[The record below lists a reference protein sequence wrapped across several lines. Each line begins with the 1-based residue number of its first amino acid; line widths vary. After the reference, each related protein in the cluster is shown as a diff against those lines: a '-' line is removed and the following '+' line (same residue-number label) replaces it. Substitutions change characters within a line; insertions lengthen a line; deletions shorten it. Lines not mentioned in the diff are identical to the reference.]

1 MVFLCV
7 SALNVKTV
15 DAHAGEMVGPVSG
28 NEYDLLLSKL
38 GGTHRNR
45 VFHFF
50 GVEAPQRTAEALLV
64 AQRAD
69 LVVVV
74 PRSFW
79 RREKCGGAVLAQA
92 ERSMRSC

>member
-1 MVFLCV
+1 MNPIAIETLADEVLGAEV
-7 SALNVKTV
+7 AK
-15 DAHAGEMVGPVSG
+15 
-28 NEYDLLLSKL
+28 EYTLLKAKL
-38 GGTHRNR
+38 GGTRSNR
-45 VFHFF
+45 VFAFF

-92 ERSMRSC
+92 ERSMRSY